1 MYLYYTGFF
10 VVVYL
15 KWQWDE
21 SRCPGVFLLA
31 KKYWVRTDSRM
42 GSNSWVGF
50 VSFPGYVWTQTS
62 TTAPPSKKQRSTFWH
77 LDQINIIQFDIIWK
91 HITWFYFIC
100 DHVYIYIYFFF
111 KPLIN
116 MLTISIET
124 YFLSVDFGFF
134 ILWSSNHIA
143 ARQSS
148 EALWHRS
155 WLPAISL
162 PPMRPWRLGLGH
174 QHHNGLISW
183 TYEASVDTHFQGEDP
198 IPWKDIIPWKT
209 GKWCFKIVSSIMD
222 LGHFFLSGV

>member
-100 DHVYIYIYFFF
+100 DHVYILYL

-124 YFLSVDFGFF
+124 YFLSVDFVIF

-143 ARQSS
+143 ARKSS

-174 QHHNGLISW
+174 QHHNGLIRW
-183 TYEASVDTHFQGEDP
+183 TYEASADAHCQGEDP
-198 IPWKDIIPWKT
+198 IPWKT
-209 GKWCFKIVSSIMD
+209 GKWCFKHD
-222 LGHFFLSGV
+222 GFRAFFLSGV